1 MSDRFPASIKRGHQV
16 TLSNVMGRLQSGSI
30 FSLTPQ
36 EYTDLS
42 DLAGA
47 LNYWAAQAPE
57 QPLAM
62 HDTIQRGDFSRKL
75 FEATP
80 GVVDVFP
87 FIMPAPPFNNGT
99 GILYM
104 SASENPSIPG
114 ASPWLRRLSVST
126 VAGDMDSPHAEDAKV
141 PTVYLQPGDYPPG
154 TILYANLLLLEPAP
168 PGTAGSGFSIVWP

>member
-16 TLSNVMGRLQSGSI
+16 TLSNVMGRLQAGSV

-36 EYTDLS
+36 EFTDLS

-47 LNYWAAQAPE
+47 LNYWSAQVP
-57 QPLAM
+57 PLTM
-62 HDTIQRGDFSRKL
+62 HDTIAIRDDSRKL
-75 FEATP
+75 FEAQA
-80 GVVDVFP
+80 GVIDAFP
-87 FIMPAPPFNNGT
+87 FVMPGPPFNNGT

-114 ASPWLRRLSVST
+114 AGPWLRKLSVST
-126 VAGDMDSPHAEDAKV
+126 IAGDMDSQFFADAKQ
-141 PTVYLQPGDYPPG
+141 PTVYLHPGDFPPG

-168 PGTAGSGFSIVWP
+168 AGTGGSGFSIVWP